1 MEKYLWKG
9 IDRFGENKKGIIF
22 AQSKE
27 HASTLLLEQG
37 VALLDCKLE
46 RESFFK
52 KINFSRKVRLEQKV
66 FFFNQLA
73 VLIESGVELLKA
85 LKIVCRQIESKK
97 IKNIISQ
104 VIDDVA
110 SGASF
115 SASLG
120 KFSDIFS
127 TYIIYVIRSGE
138 HSGKIGFALKNLGN
152 YLNERLILKNKFKK
166 AALLPLITL
175 GFAFLIIWGIFVF
188 VVPQFESLFI
198 SMGKE
203 IPDSTK
209 FVMRISNFLRS
220 NKFLIF
226 LFVFLLL
233 IFFFR
238 LLLQQENVKKI
249 KDKILLKIYLI
260 NKVFLLSDLISFLQS
275 LSMFLSTG
283 INLSFALELSV
294 NTVKNSYL
302 KEKVFQ
308 LKQHVTQG
316 KSFEESLTLI
326 GPDFFPENLVAVV
339 SVGEQ
344 TGNLDKMLQKAAS
357 CFQEDLSNSLQFI
370 LTLFQPV
377 LMVLIGLL
385 VAFLMLAVYMPIF
398 NMASLW

>member
-9 IDRFGENKKGIIF
+9 IDKSGENKKGIIF

-27 HASTLLLEQG
+27 HVSNLLLEQG

-52 KINFSRKVRLEQKV
+52 KINFSRKVSLEQKV

-73 VLIESGVELLKA
+73 ALIESGVELLKA
-85 LKIVCRQIESKK
+85 LRIVCRQIESKK
-97 IKNIISQ
+97 FKNIILQ

-110 SGASF
+110 SGTSF
-115 SASLG
+115 STSLE
-120 KFSDIFS
+120 KFQDIFS

-138 HSGKIGFALKNLGN
+138 HSGRLGFALKSLGN

-166 AALLPLITL
+166 AALLPSITL
-175 GFAFLIIWGIFVF
+175 GFAFLIIWGVFVF
-188 VVPQFESLFI
+188 VVPQFESLFT
-198 SMGKE
+198 SMEKE
-203 IPDSTK
+203 IPASTK
-209 FVMRISNFLRS
+209 FVMKISNFLRS

-226 LFVFLLL
+226 LLGFFLI
-233 IFFFR
+233 IFFLR
-238 LLLQQENVKKI
+238 VLLQQENVKKI
-249 KDKILLKIYLI
+249 KDKFLLKIYLL
-260 NKVFLLSDLISFLQS
+260 NKIFLISDLISFLQS

-283 INLSFALELSV
+283 INLSSALEFSV
-294 NTVKNSYL
+294 NTVQNSYL

-308 LKQHVTQG
+308 LKEHVTQG

-326 GPDFFPENLVAVV
+326 GTSFFPENLVAVV

-344 TGNLDKMLQKAAS
+344 TGNLDVMLQKAAS
-357 CFQEDLSNSLQFI
+357 FFQEDLNNSLQFI
-370 LTLFQPV
+370 LTIFQPV